1 MDPQQ
6 PLTIYEL
13 RAIDETALSL
23 FEEPQTLCR
32 LGPTLA
38 GLHWESDFA
47 FVFFLDRPEEG
58 AAQFLSSHPRL
69 SLRQVHELSYGQWQ
83 DGAGATPFTVAGL
96 TVSPAEGAPPL
107 QPGERRI
114 LIDPGLAFGFGGHP
128 TTYSCLD
135 FLGRVCHHPQGPP
148 SSALDLGAGT
158 GILSLA
164 AARWGVKKVIGVDY
178 SHLAVDA
185 AQLNVRLN
193 RLETQVQ
200 FHRGPAQTWAQ
211 EPAELLMANLH
222 LSLQEELLA
231 LGAFQKRRQLII
243 SGLLPSEGDKLLE
256 QLRLLGYGLTDQVR
270 TDRWITMFLENKDG

>member
-1 MDPQQ
+1 MNPQQ

-13 RAIDETALSL
+13 RAVDETALSL
-23 FEEPQTLCR
+23 FEDPQTLSR
-32 LGPTLA
+32 LGPNLA
-38 GLHWESDFA
+38 GLHWEADFA
-47 FVFFLDRPEEG
+47 FVFFLDKPEE
-58 AAQFLSSHPRL
+58 AAARFLSSHPRL

-83 DGAGATPFTVAGL
+83 DGAGAAPFTVAGL
-96 TVSPAEGAPPL
+96 TVSPAEGAPPP
-107 QPGERRI
+107 QAGEKRL

-135 FLGRVCHHPQGPP
+135 FLGRICRHPQGPP
-148 SSALDLGAGT
+148 HSALDLGAGT

-164 AARWGVKKVIGVDY
+164 AARWGVKKIVGVDY

-193 RLETQVQ
+193 HLEAQVQ
-200 FHRGPAQTWAQ
+200 FHRGPAQAWAR

-231 LGAFQKRRQLII
+231 LGAFQNRRQIII

-256 QLRLLGYGLTDQVR
+256 RLRLLGYGLTDQLR
-270 TDRWITMFLENKDG
+270 TDRWITMFLETREG